1 MKMKSILTSTA
12 LLAGFSLSSAAFAGA
27 CTGSGGP
34 QTAGSDAPTA
44 GAETCVCDG
53 TTAVKST
60 VNGGSGAIVTTPVFI
75 RTGFDV
81 QCSANT
87 LVSYNEVSSNAFAT
101 AGGSVKGN
109 QTFIGSSN
117 GGSVAT
123 DQKCTGTNAACTP
136 TDVTAAL
143 GRAVTAA
150 SGS

>member
-1 MKMKSILTSTA
+1 MKMKNILTATA
-12 LLAGFSLSSAAFAGA
+12 LLAGFSLSGAAFAAACDGTGGA
-27 CTGSGGP
+27 
-34 QTAGSDAPTA
+34 QTAGSAAPTA
-44 GAETCVCDG
+44 GAETCVCNGG
-53 TTAVKST
+53 TAIKST

-87 LVSYNEVSSNAFAT
+87 LVSYNEVSTNAFAT

-109 QTFIGSSN
+109 QSFIGSSN

-123 DQKCTGTNAACTP
+123 DQKCTGTNSACTGSDI
-136 TDVTAAL
+136 TGAL

>member
-1 MKMKSILTSTA
+1 MKMKNILTATA
-12 LLAGFSLSSAAFAGA
+12 LLAGFSLSGAAFAGA
-27 CTGSGGP
+27 CTGSGGA

-44 GAETCVCDG
+44 GTETCVCDG

-123 DQKCTGTNAACTP
+123 DQKCTGTNGACLT